1 MCSPAQHGTNIELIR
16 SVDWPPASGEADACY
31 AALVAGREIWYRS
44 PWVAG
49 VELYKLM
56 GLYDGMVIYLCDKK
70 PIIALI
76 FEKSQS
82 FPLVL
87 PVGKI

>member
-1 MCSPAQHGTNIELIR
+1 MRTIIIHVCSPAQHGTNIELIR

-31 AALVAGREIWYRS
+31 AAL
-44 PWVAG
+44 VAG